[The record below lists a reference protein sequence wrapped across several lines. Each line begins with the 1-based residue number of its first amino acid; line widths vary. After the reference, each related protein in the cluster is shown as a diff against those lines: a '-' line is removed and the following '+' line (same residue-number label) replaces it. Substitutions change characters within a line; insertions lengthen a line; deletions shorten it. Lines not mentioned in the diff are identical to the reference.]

1 MVLKDVKRMKVTQ
14 QKKQVVML
22 YASTL
27 LGVLLGVLSS
37 IVNTRFLPPA
47 EYGDVRYV
55 QNIINFVATF
65 LLFGYFLS
73 GARLMALS
81 DDRNYVGRVKGMML
95 LILAGACV
103 VLSLAMPVCYL
114 LHLDQPQV
122 AWLFLLSM
130 PVCFYPLYFNYIDQT
145 AQGDNQIGL
154 LSLARLLPYIVYVPV
169 GYAVYSMFGAT
180 SGRMVVLQWGIYCVV
195 YIAVIIATKPI
206 FRQLKPIWK
215 TLNEENRKYGMQLY
229 IGSLVMVSTNYLAGI
244 ALGYFNED
252 NSEVGF
258 YTLALTVT
266 SPLVALP
273 TIVGT
278 TYFKKF
284 AVQPAIPRKVVMGT
298 IALTVASCILFILLI
313 HPVVEFLYTDRY
325 AIVGTYASILSVGYC
340 IHGLGDMFNKYLCS
354 HGQGVSVRNASIA
367 NGLFKILGYIG
378 LVALFNTNGAIA
390 TTIICDIIYFS
401 CLMYYYVR
409 FTKKAIHEQV

>member
-1 MVLKDVKRMKVTQ
+1 MVITK
-14 QKKQVVML
+14 QKKQVVVL

-37 IVNTRFLPPA
+37 IVNTRFLDPVH
-47 EYGDVRYV
+47 YGDVRYV

-81 DDRNYVGRVKGMML
+81 SDRNYVARVKGMML
-95 LILAGACV
+95 IILAVACIL
-103 VLSLAMPVCYL
+103 LSLAMPVNYL
-114 LHLDQPQV
+114 LHTDQPQL

-130 PVCFYPLYFNYIDQT
+130 PVCFYPLFFNYIDQT

-154 LSLARLLPYIVYVPV
+154 LALARLLPYLIYVPV
-169 GYAVYSMFGAT
+169 GFMVYSAFGAT
-180 SGRMVVLQWGIYCVV
+180 SERMVLLQWGIYSSV
-195 YIAVIIATKPI
+195 YLVIIIATKPL

-215 TLNEENRKYGMQLY
+215 SLNEENRNYGIQLY

-244 ALGYFNED
+244 SLGYFNED

-266 SPLVALP
+266 TPLAALP

-284 AVQPAIPRKVVMGT
+284 ATQPAIPKKVILATV
-298 IALTVASCILFILLI
+298 ALTFTSCILFILLI
-313 HPVVEFLYTDRY
+313 HPVVEFLYSDSY

-340 IHGLGDMFNKYLCS
+340 IHGLGDMFNRYLCS

-367 NGLFKILGYIG
+367 NGIFKLLGYTI
-378 LVALFNTNGAIA
+378 LVWLFNTNGAIA
-390 TTIICDIIYFS
+390 TTIICDVVYFS
-401 CLMYYYVR
+401 CLIFYYIK
-409 FTKKAIHEQV
+409 FTKQQTVNG